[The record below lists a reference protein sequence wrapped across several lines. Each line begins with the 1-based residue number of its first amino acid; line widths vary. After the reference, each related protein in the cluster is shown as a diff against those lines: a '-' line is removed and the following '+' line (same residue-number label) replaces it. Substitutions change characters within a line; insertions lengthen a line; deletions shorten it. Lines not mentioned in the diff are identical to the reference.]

1 MSFESFSCYWQGIA
15 LFMLL
20 FIDDEQSFVLGT
32 VISDHMNEGML
43 ALFLFTHLNLLA
55 IMYKCS

>member
-20 FIDDEQSFVLGT
+20 FINDEQSFVLGT
-32 VISDHMNEGML
+32 VISDRMNEGML
-43 ALFLFTHLNLLA
+43 ALF
-55 IMYKCS
+55 